1 MISYYCYI
9 ITIALSRIVFHIYTV
24 STKKQRQR
32 IFILFRTDKFD
43 KIWRKYSWVYS
54 GHSCSCIFNE
64 ACVILLPEMFYFN
77 DVLAKLKQTVSR
89 MQKAGPFDCCC
100 GYQSVVLPSLC
111 LCQGSRWTFW
121 ANFVVFSWFS
131 DSVCLTNSTLYVIA
145 ENFWIWGFTV
155 WLFCL
160 SL

>member
-24 STKKQRQR
+24 STKKKQRQR

-43 KIWRKYSWVYS
+43 KIWRKYSLVYS

-77 DVLAKLKQTVSR
+77 DVLAKLKQRLLVECRKLDHSTVVVAIS
-89 MQKAGPFDCCC
+89 QWCCRLSAC
-100 GYQSVVLPSLC
+100 VRAHGGHFEQILWCFHGSVTQC
-111 LCQGSRWTFW
+111 
-121 ANFVVFSWFS
+121 A
-131 DSVCLTNSTLYVIA
+131 
-145 ENFWIWGFTV
+145 
-155 WLFCL
+155 
-160 SL
+160 